1 MKKILM
7 TCLVVLS
14 VFLIS
19 GCSTDKEEINIL
31 ATTDLHGEIPY
42 KLSSYVKNEFK
53 KDKNLTLVD
62 AGDFFDSG
70 DVIPGDMGKYFDKRY
85 ENKNM
90 NKYVE
95 VPIAK
100 EMKKVGYDAVVLGNH
115 EFVSNNKFYLDNM
128 ISDFEKQGLKV
139 LSANTYKKDG
149 GSYTDPYIIKD
160 IPTSSGIV
168 KLGILGLTIKE
179 VGESKDWVD
188 DGTQDGK
195 IVKSKSRELKDQPEY
210 EGKLYM
216 NDLVE
221 DANKWVGK
229 MKEDKADIIVAV
241 VHSGEKPKKPKNP
254 GNRIQDLASEVD
266 GIDAI
271 VAGHTHKQIT
281 QHNYKN
287 KSGENVIVTQP
298 GKHGE
303 CISKINFQLEKKNNE
318 WNVVKKTSNIT
329 KFDLS
334 DLRIEEENNN
344 AFFMKIDE
352 IDDRVKNVNL
362 SDITPFQWDEAF
374 VFAPETPRDI
384 IYKEVGY
391 EWRSITETEG
401 TDMTQMLFMKDNKPV
416 CYLYGKMDE
425 IGLGVYFDKTKYK
438 DNKVKIVPNEND
450 KFSFKKE
457 KFIEHIDFGDYNVE
471 LNITHLEH
479 IE

>member
-31 ATTDLHGEIPY
+31 ATTDLHGDIPY

-62 AGDFFDSG
+62 AGDFFDSENN
-70 DVIPGDMGKYFDKRY
+70 DDMAKYFDKRRENPSEYREAPIVKDMKELGY
-85 ENKNM
+85 ES
-90 NKYVE
+90 
-95 VPIAK
+95 
-100 EMKKVGYDAVVLGNH
+100 VVLGNH
-115 EFVSNNKFYLDNM
+115 EFLSNKPQLDNM
-128 ISDFEKQGLKV
+128 ISDFEKQDIKV

-149 GSYTDPYIIKD
+149 ESYTDPYIIKE

-179 VGESKDWVD
+179 VGERQIRID

-195 IVKSKSRELKDQPEY
+195 LVESKSRELKAQPEY

-216 NDLVE
+216 NDLVK

-241 VHSGEKPKKPKNP
+241 VHSGEKPKKPRNP
-254 GNRIQDLASEVD
+254 GNRVRDLAYEVE

-287 KSGENVIVTQP
+287 KSGKNVIVTQP

-303 CISKINFQLEKKNNE
+303 CISKINFQLEKKNNK
-318 WNVVKKTSNIT
+318 WNVVKKTSDLT
-329 KFDLS
+329 EFDLS
-334 DLRIEEENNN
+334 DLQKQDEYFGLLSM
-344 AFFMKIDE
+344 ALYE
-352 IDDRVKNVNL
+352 IDDKVKEASL
-362 SDITPFQWDEAF
+362 SEITPFKWDKAF
-374 VFAPETPRDI
+374 VFAPETPREI
-384 IYKEVGY
+384 IYKKVGY
-391 EWRSITETEG
+391 EWRNITETEG
-401 TDMTQMLFMKDNKPV
+401 TDMTQIVFIKDNKPV
-416 CYLYGKMDE
+416 FYLYGNINDIDIDINLNMSE
-425 IGLGVYFDKTKYK
+425 YK
-438 DNKVKIVPNEND
+438 DNVATIISGDND
-450 KFSFKKE
+450 KFSIEKE
-457 KFIEHIDFGDYNVE
+457 NIIKVIDDFNYERTV
-471 LNITHLEH
+471 THLKH

>member
-7 TCLVVLS
+7 ACLVVLS
-14 VFLIS
+14 VFLIT
-19 GCSTDKEEINIL
+19 GCSSGKEEINIL

-62 AGDFFDSG
+62 AGDFFSSG
-70 DVIPGDMGKYFDKRY
+70 DGIPGEMDKYFDKRY
-85 ENKNM
+85 ENKNI

-149 GSYTDPYIIKD
+149 ESYTDPYIIKD
-160 IPTSSGIV
+160 IQTSNGTV

-188 DGTQDGK
+188 DGTQYGK
-195 IVKSKSRELKDQPEY
+195 FIESKSRELKDQPEY
-210 EGKLYM
+210 EGKLYL

-229 MKEDKADIIVAV
+229 MKEDNADIIVAV

-254 GNRIQDLASEVD
+254 GNRIQDLAREVE

-287 KSGENVIVTQP
+287 KSGENVIVSQP

-318 WNVVKKTSNIT
+318 WNVVKKTSDLT

-334 DLRIEEENNN
+334 DLRKEEEL
-344 AFFMKIDE
+344 K
-352 IDDRVKNVNL
+352 L
-362 SDITPFQWDEAF
+362 TS
-374 VFAPETPRDI
+374 
-384 IYKEVGY
+384 
-391 EWRSITETEG
+391 RSF
-401 TDMTQMLFMKDNKPV
+401 LFMQ
-416 CYLYGKMDE
+416 
-425 IGLGVYFDKTKYK
+425 
-438 DNKVKIVPNEND
+438 
-450 KFSFKKE
+450 
-457 KFIEHIDFGDYNVE
+457 
-471 LNITHLEH
+471 
-479 IE
+479 

>member
-14 VFLIS
+14 VFIIT
-19 GCSTDKEEINIL
+19 GCSTGKEEINIL

-70 DVIPGDMGKYFDKRY
+70 STGDMRKFFHKRR
-85 ENKNM
+85 ENPDT
-90 NKYVE
+90 YIE

-100 EMKKVGYDAVVLGNH
+100 DMKKVGYDAVVLGNH
-115 EFVSNNKFYLDNM
+115 EFVSNNKFDLDNM
-128 ISDFEKQGLKV
+128 ISDFEKQGMKV

-149 GSYTDPYIIKD
+149 DSYTDPYIIKD

-188 DGTQDGK
+188 DGTKDGK
-195 IVKSKSRELKDQPEY
+195 LVESKSRELIDDPQY

-216 NDLVE
+216 NDLVK

-229 MKEDKADIIVAV
+229 MKKDKADIIVAV
-241 VHSGEKPKKPKNP
+241 VHSGEKPKKPRNP
-254 GNRIQDLASEVD
+254 GNRIQDLAHEVE

-281 QHNYKN
+281 QHDYKN

-318 WNVVKKTSNIT
+318 WNVVNKTSDLT

-334 DLRIEEENNN
+334 DIRKEDENSGLLWQ
-344 AFFMKIDE
+344 ALFDM
-352 IDDRVKNVNL
+352 DDKVKEASL
-362 SDITPFQWDEAF
+362 SEITPFKWDKAF
-374 VFAPETPRDI
+374 IFAPETPREI
-384 IYKEVGY
+384 IYNKVGY
-391 EWRSITETEG
+391 EWRDITETEG
-401 TDMTQMLFMKDNKPV
+401 TDMTFVFIKDNKPV
-416 CYLYGKMDE
+416 CYIYGNGESLGMDINLNKSE
-425 IGLGVYFDKTKYK
+425 YK
-438 DNKVKIVPNEND
+438 DNVATIISGDND
-450 KFSFKKE
+450 KFSIEKE
-457 KFIEHIDFGDYNVE
+457 KVSRVTNGSNYEYTVKHLKPIEQ
-471 LNITHLEH
+471 
-479 IE
+479 